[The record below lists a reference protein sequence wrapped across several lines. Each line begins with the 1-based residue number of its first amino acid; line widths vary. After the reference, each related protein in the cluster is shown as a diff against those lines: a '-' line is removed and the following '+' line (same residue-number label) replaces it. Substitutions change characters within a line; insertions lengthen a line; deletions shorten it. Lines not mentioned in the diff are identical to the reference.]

1 MRLSFIGHCMN
12 QEDLKS
18 MRTVVIGGGSLSPE
32 QVLELL
38 TIAEAHHADCTSCDG
53 IGDRI
58 ALRRDGADVSKCDTC
73 KGTGQQCVGYSGLA
87 EDGNGPV
94 MEPCGECGYG
104 SDLPEE
110 VLFTEAWK
118 RRFQYSPT
126 YQFFD
131 TRSGWLTPNDDPVH
145 MGWVGWQLAKATV
158 QEPQHYY
165 NEGHKSGY
173 DQANGDKD
181 DIIAAV
187 NDDLL
192 DKIIKRHGWHREEVR
207 HEEAMVFRMNL
218 LITIRDVLR
227 TVNELTVDDIA
238 A

>member
-1 MRLSFIGHCMN
+1 MTEEEIAEGYHFSGTVY
-12 QEDLKS
+12 Q
-18 MRTVVIGGGSLSPE
+18 RTVTPAL
-32 QVLELL
+32 VLQLIA
-38 TIAEAHHADCTSCDG
+38 IAEAHTAECQACEG
-53 IGDRI
+53 LGDQI
-58 ALRRDGADVSKCDTC
+58 NLRRDGADVSECSTC
-73 KGTGQQCVGYSGLA
+73 HGTGQQCVGFSGSPD
-87 EDGNGPV
+87 DGNGPV

-118 RRFQYSPT
+118 RRFQYSPS

-131 TRSGWLTPNDDPVH
+131 TRSGWLTPKDDPVH
-145 MGWVGWQLAKATV
+145 MGWVGWQLARAAGLPPV
-158 QEPQHYY
+158 ANPQHYY

-173 DQANGDKD
+173 EQANGDKD

-192 DKIIKRHGWHREEVR
+192 DKIIKRHGWFREEVR
-207 HEEAMVFRMNL
+207 HQEAMVFRMNL
-218 LITIRDVLR
+218 LTTIRDALQ

-238 A
+238 G